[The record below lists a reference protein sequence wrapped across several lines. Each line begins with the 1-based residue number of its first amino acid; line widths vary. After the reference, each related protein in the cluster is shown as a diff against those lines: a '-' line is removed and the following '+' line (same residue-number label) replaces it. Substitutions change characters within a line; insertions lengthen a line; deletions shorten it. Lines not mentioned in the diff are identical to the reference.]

1 MFNSKLLFI
10 PLVLSCF
17 LLRSNVNQQS
27 IDSVFTRFFE
37 DEISLSKILAFVDT
51 TEDVTLNIGVMEKA
65 IANGFLHDVSDSLQA
80 RFYFKLCDSYSAMA
94 RFGDGVKVARHLV
107 KATKNERVK
116 TRAYARLASLYN
128 GLGIG
133 DSALYFL
140 NQNYEILKGGAD
152 TAMMIPT
159 LFSLGNYYAG
169 ANNYEKAIQYYRKAR
184 KLALASTL
192 ASNEQSILMSDNNMA
207 FAYYSGG
214 NLDSAQQCIQRVL
227 MKQPQFL
234 GGLNQMALILE
245 GQGKLAE
252 SIDYLER
259 AYSVSKDQANDY
271 FTAGV
276 CNNLADA
283 YRIQGNYDQALKF
296 AKEGKD
302 LSEKVQSVEWLE
314 KNLMV
319 QKGIYEAI
327 GNYKQALSISEELSA
342 FRDSVEGAEV
352 KERIAEL
359 EVAYDLKEKSAELEL
374 QESRNELQKVELDK
388 QKFTNR
394 ISIVLVAVFL
404 VVAAVFFV
412 YNRKL
417 NKAQKELA
425 EANAIKDRFFAIVA
439 HEMLGSVS
447 AFSGIGP
454 MMAEMTERGK
464 YDEVKAISQ
473 DLEDEAVNL
482 KKMLDNLLQWA
493 FVQLDRIKVKPERIK
508 LKEVTDQVVAELD
521 RRIEI
526 KEINVKQNFEQE
538 SIMFD
543 RDSLVFVLR
552 NLVSNAIK
560 FSYRG
565 GEVRVTS
572 SFNNG
577 VVLLKVADDGLGM
590 SENVKEGLFDLTKK
604 SVHHGTEGE
613 AGNGLG
619 LILGREFVERNGAS
633 ISVDSTSGVGTSFTL
648 TIPFS

>member
-10 PLVLSCF
+10 PLLLSCF

-65 IANGFLHDVSDSLQA
+65 IGNGLLRDVPDSLQA
-80 RFYFKLCDSYSAMA
+80 RFYFKLCDSYSATA
-94 RFGDGVKVARHLV
+94 RFGDGVKVARQLV
-107 KATKNERVK
+107 KVTKNERVK

-140 NQNYEILKGGAD
+140 NQNYEILKGGTD

-159 LFSLGNYYAG
+159 LFSLGNYHAG
-169 ANNYEKAIQYYRKAR
+169 ASNYEKAIQYYRKAR
-184 KLALASTL
+184 KLALAS
-192 ASNEQSILMSDNNMA
+192 NEQSILMSDNNMA
-207 FAYYSGG
+207 YAYYSDG
-214 NLDSAQQCIQRVL
+214 NLDSAEQCVQRVL

-283 YRIQGNYDQALKF
+283 SRIQGKYDQALKF

-319 QKGIYEAI
+319 QKGIYEAM
-327 GNYKQALSISEELSA
+327 GNYKQALGIREELSA

-493 FVQLDRIKVKPERIK
+493 FVQLDRIKIKPERIK
-508 LKEVTDQVVAELD
+508 LKEVTDQVVGELG
-521 RRIEI
+521 RRMEI

-538 SIMFD
+538 SILFD

-552 NLVSNAIK
+552 NLISNAIK

-590 SENVKEGLFDLTKK
+590 SENVKDGLFDLSKK
-604 SVHHGTEGE
+604 SVHQGTEGE

-619 LILGREFVERNGAS
+619 LILAREFVERNEALLEVSSELGK
-633 ISVDSTSGVGTSFTL
+633 GTVFVLKVPVS
-648 TIPFS
+648 